1 MEKFLDKDK
10 FSISKNKQMGGN
22 EDTEATNGEPAL
34 QEDPFADLTYLER
47 EEMRKHHIEC

>member
-22 EDTEATNGEPAL
+22 DETEATNGEPAL
-34 QEDPFADLTYLER
+34 
-47 EEMRKHHIEC
+47 